1 MKLFTQNLYHFGFRR
16 KQRINEVKQYIDYKK
31 FDLVFLQEIVLNST
45 LKNFD
50 NILNKDFEH
59 YVKGRLGPKGGLV
72 IISKKKFNK
81 LEFHKFREQGRLLSK
96 QIVDR
101 IIEKGFL
108 VGYSGNEV
116 YINTHLV
123 ATYRK
128 EGGKSV
134 ENLNRQFNELL
145 KFIKEKIKQK
155 KKIILAGDFNFT
167 PHSNNYKQI
176 TKLLQDNTIRKKKEI
191 RAEHRKKYHYGE
203 KDFIFSS
210 FKKSKNYSEPAYPIF
225 VSDHP
230 GISVEISL

>member
-1 MKLFTQNLYHFGFRR
+1 MKLFTQNLYHFGLHKR
-16 KQRINEVKQYIDYKK
+16 QRINEVKQYMNYKK
-31 FDLVFLQEIVLNST
+31 FDFVFLQEIIFNST
-45 LKNFD
+45 LKKFD
-50 NILNKDFEH
+50 NLLNKDFEY

-81 LEFHKFREQGRLLSK
+81 LEFYKFKEQGRIFSK
-96 QIVDR
+96 QMIDR

-108 VGYSGNEV
+108 VGYSGKEV

-134 ENLNRQFNELL
+134 ENLNKQFNELL
-145 KFIKEKIKQK
+145 DFIKKKIKQR

-167 PHSNNYKQI
+167 SHSNNYKQI
-176 TKLLQDNTIRKKKEI
+176 TKLLQDNTIKQKKEI
-191 RAEHRKKYHYGE
+191 RVRNRKKYHYGD

-210 FKKSKNYSEPAYPIF
+210 FKKSKNYFEPSYPIF

-230 GISVEISL
+230 GIGIELRP